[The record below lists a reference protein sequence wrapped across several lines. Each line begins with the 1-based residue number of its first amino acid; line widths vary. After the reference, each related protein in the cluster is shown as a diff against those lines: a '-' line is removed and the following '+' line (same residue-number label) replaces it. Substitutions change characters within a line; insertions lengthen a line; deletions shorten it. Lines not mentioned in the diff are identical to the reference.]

1 MASRASFQ
9 SPAPFSAQPMAST
22 SSLVTPTLA
31 LLADPPVRQVDAAA
45 MDYLL
50 IEMVQTLRESEAVSS
65 ERLKKAE
72 DEMIQAGFMPP
83 TVAAREKQRKE
94 KEKRE
99 KEKLRESTGSGAGSP
114 APGGGAG
121 KGSVEEDAAEEG
133 LRTRLEAIGV
143 HVGGNIA
150 ERLCRER
157 PRFTDTLDAVKFVC
171 KDIWSICWD
180 KQVDN
185 LRTNHRGVYVL
196 QDNQFKPICRISS
209 YEGQQDAQRRAR
221 TYVALPAGIIKGAF
235 ARLGFDASITPE
247 IPHLPQCKC
256 QTY

>member
-50 IEMVQTLRESEAVSS
+50 IEMVQTLRDSEAVASD
-65 ERLKKAE
+65 RLKKAE

-99 KEKLRESTGSGAGSP
+99 KEKLRESTGSGASTP
-114 APGGGAG
+114 ALGVSVGAG

-150 ERLCRER
+150 ERCV
-157 PRFTDTLDAVKFVC
+157 FM
-171 KDIWSICWD
+171 
-180 KQVDN
+180 
-185 LRTNHRGVYVL
+185 RTT
-196 QDNQFKPICRISS
+196 SM
-209 YEGQQDAQRRAR
+209 
-221 TYVALPAGIIKGAF
+221 
-235 ARLGFDASITPE
+235 
-247 IPHLPQCKC
+247 
-256 QTY
+256 